1 MFPFFVQVTSAVQ
14 QYKQQWPSPVQ
25 VLRYILREQA
35 FETETTNQE
44 LTLRQCLE
52 LPSSLPAITAEE
64 LAGPEAALMSLEQA
78 QRYLEYYKE
87 DVKNSTKATSDPGND
102 TTHEE
107 ASTHHEH
114 EHEHEH
120 GHDHHDH
127 LLHHHHH
134 QRQQCLS
141 MAETN
146 PVSLE
151 QPCNSELAELH
162 AEVAELS
169 QKLSQVLS
177 VVRSFDNFHSG
188 GTHIPTEP
196 R

>member
-102 TTHEE
+102 TTQ
-107 ASTHHEH
+107 APTTST
-114 EHEHEH
+114 
-120 GHDHHDH
+120 
-127 LLHHHHH
+127 
-134 QRQQCLS
+134 S
-141 MAETN
+141 TSTSTAPITTTT
-146 PVSLE
+146 
-151 QPCNSELAELH
+151 
-162 AEVAELS
+162 
-169 QKLSQVLS
+169 
-177 VVRSFDNFHSG
+177 SFTITTSSG
-188 GTHIPTEP
+188 SNA
-196 R
+196 